1 MLIHAHILSAR
12 LLPVAVATY
21 TWSMTDP
28 NRAKLMAVLEMV
40 LIFDTNLCS
49 IWISCRNPFL
59 VYQVSCCVRLSSSI
73 RSRDQAVTHVTF
85 LLKLM
90 VI

>member
-40 LIFDTNLCS
+40 LIFVYS
-49 IWISCRNPFL
+49 ILISVPFGSA
-59 VYQVSCCVRLSSSI
+59 VEI
-73 RSRDQAVTHVTF
+73 RS
-85 LLKLM
+85 
-90 VI
+90 